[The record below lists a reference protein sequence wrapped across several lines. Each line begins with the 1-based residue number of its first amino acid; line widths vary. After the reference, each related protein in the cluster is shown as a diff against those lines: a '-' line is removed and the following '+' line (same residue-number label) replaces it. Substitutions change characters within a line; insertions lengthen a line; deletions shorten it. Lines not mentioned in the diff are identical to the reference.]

1 MEGSDFTSK
10 GIIKAFRLS
19 EAEAMN
25 LANSAACH
33 GMKESNYIRKCI
45 ARGPKDNKEIVILLH
60 DFMNELQRIGRNIN
74 QIVKNNNSGL
84 YLQADKD
91 ALLIYMKRLNA
102 SVQEVNNKINKMKY
116 DYMEDF
122 KNEK

>member
-1 MEGSDFTSK
+1 
-10 GIIKAFRLS
+10 
-19 EAEAMN
+19 
-25 LANSAACH
+25 
-33 GMKESNYIRKCI
+33 
-45 ARGPKDNKEIVILLH
+45 
-60 DFMNELQRIGRNIN
+60 MNELQRIGRNIN

-91 ALLIYMKRLNA
+91 VLLIYMKRLNA

-122 KNEK
+122 ENEK